1 MAMLQK
7 RQLKMQN
14 DSKRMTLLKRL
25 VYVKNGKGKKMVR
38 KFMLWKTN
46 IEQPGD
52 YPVYVFHYSDFSSS
66 RADMLKT
73 EIIVS
78 NSETQIQKVFAIE
91 LVDNIKKGWTQEAK
105 VMRGERIISIND
117 ILKKGK

>member
-1 MAMLQK
+1 M
-7 RQLKMQN
+7 
-14 DSKRMTLLKRL
+14 
-25 VYVKNGKGKKMVR
+25 GR

-46 IEQPGD
+46 KEQSGD
-52 YPVYVFHYSDFSSS
+52 YPVFVFHYSDFSSS

-117 ILKKGK
+117 ILEKGK